1 MYTAAA
7 ATAAMMTMTG
17 MTSSHGKCAET
28 GVVCGIC
35 VAVTVT
41 GGLII
46 PKRPQVPP
54 VQMVART
61 VRAAGSTVEVSVFQT

>member
-1 MYTAAA
+1 MIMYTAAA

-46 PKRPQVPP
+46 PKRP
-54 VQMVART
+54 
-61 VRAAGSTVEVSVFQT
+61 